1 MIVGD
6 FLKIEK
12 RIVRFITRTN
22 WILLLLAGGIGF
34 TLTSPA
40 FAKGMVLGGLIV
52 TINFHLLSRTLH
64 RSLTPPYLA
73 SPNVILAK
81 YYIRFII
88 SGVIIFFLITQHV
101 VNPLGLIV
109 GLSVVVAS
117 MMLAALLEM
126 TKLRVKEAV

>member
-1 MIVGD
+1 M
-6 FLKIEK
+6 KIEK
-12 RIVRFITRTN
+12 RLIRFITCTN
-22 WILLLLAGGIGF
+22 WALLILAGIAGF
-34 TLTSPA
+34 VLAPPA
-40 FAKGMVLGGLIV
+40 FARGIVLGGLIV
-52 TINFHLLSRTLH
+52 TINFHLLSRTLN

-88 SGVIIFFLITQHV
+88 SGVVIFLLITRQI

-117 MMLAALLEM
+117 MLLAAFLEM
-126 TKLRVKEAV
+126 TKLSIKEAV